1 MKKAA
6 VATTATKGT
15 VVNSSK
21 ATAVQSVYI
30 RSGRMRRHHLRQ
42 HGTRTTGAA
51 MFCLPLRWSSL
62 AVALLVSSA
71 LGQATRA
78 QIRFDDCQPVAG
90 GGITCNTVPYGNTRM
105 QMIDGEYGLLDQASP
120 GWAEY
125 DPYEGYE
132 DMLGGNQT

>member
-1 MKKAA
+1 MPSPAA
-6 VATTATKGT
+6 
-15 VVNSSK
+15 
-21 ATAVQSVYI
+21 
-30 RSGRMRRHHLRQ
+30 H
-42 HGTRTTGAA
+42 
-51 MFCLPLRWSSL
+51 
-62 AVALLVSSA
+62 VALLALLLMAGSGSSA
-71 LGQATRA
+71 LA
-78 QIRFDDCQPVAG
+78 QVRFDDCQPVAG

>member
-1 MKKAA
+1 MASNRCSAA
-6 VATTATKGT
+6 VPRPCPQRLLLLLILWGSTG
-15 VVNSSK
+15 
-21 ATAVQSVYI
+21 
-30 RSGRMRRHHLRQ
+30 
-42 HGTRTTGAA
+42 TGAA
-51 MFCLPLRWSSL
+51 L
-62 AVALLVSSA
+62 AQVS
-71 LGQATRA
+71 
-78 QIRFDDCQPVAG
+78 FDDCQPVAG